1 MRKDGAQ
8 VLVLRDRS
16 MGDALSV
23 RIEDATGQCD
33 AFGTHLEAPIRHL
46 VHIYLPTRPRVTLHD
61 KGARKGGIVTF
72 ALAGETPLQT
82 KARLGGPRINVSVS
96 SASSA
101 RIDLPHRGLDA
112 VVRASVHAFNTES
125 EIEHFVKALASLS

>member
-1 MRKDGAQ
+1 MRPSGI
-8 VLVLRDRS
+8 S
-16 MGDALSV
+16 YTS
-23 RIEDATGQCD
+23 T
-33 AFGTHLEAPIRHL
+33 
-46 VHIYLPTRPRVTLHD
+46 YLPTRPRVTLHD

-82 KARLGGPRINVSVS
+82 KTRLGEFRINVSVS

-125 EIEHFVKALASLS
+125 EIERFVKALASLS